1 MPRVR
6 TVCTTVGGRCKWIVR
21 SRERRTDD
29 GEFVEEIF
37 EAVVVATGNFSLP
50 RIPKIRG
57 KVFTKLFLLDF
68 AAVLASVLCSS
79 GMEWKRK
86 QFHSHVYKVPHP
98 FQNEEVVVVGGAI
111 SGPEIAQDDVPIDS
125 PEPRISCKLI
135 AVHAE
140 LQKTKPVEEPQKL
153 LRARGTRIS
162 KVDQDSG
169 RHDVWGI
176 PEVC

>member
-50 RIPKIRG
+50 RLPKIRS

-68 AAVLASVLCSS
+68 AAVLASLLCSS
-79 GMEWKRK
+79 GMEEWKRK

-98 FQNEEVVVVGGAI
+98 FQHEEVVVVGGAI
-111 SGPEIAQDDVPIDS
+111 SGPEIAQVLLHVTKEVHKRLNNGNPILNLHLANLRNKICS
-125 PEPRISCKLI
+125 LKAKPE
-135 AVHAE
+135 E
-140 LQKTKPVEEPQKL
+140 EQK
-153 LRARGTRIS
+153 
-162 KVDQDSG
+162 D
-169 RHDVWGI
+169 
-176 PEVC
+176 